1 MAKSFFAAL
10 HKTHESLLRKWKTD
24 TSRARSKLHEQWR
37 RWRRPGRHMD
47 RAISAMAQST
57 TVITVTEVTIKNW
70 QPAFFAPPKQ
80 QSSRNAMYPPSTILF
95 TSMGSVCWWQ
105 RKKLWEAHLSTAN
118 NFAPSHLG
126 LPQNMAV
133 EMRVTKIWTI
143 YFQTVLL
150 EFLGKE
156 GVFEYYKTKPLFL
169 NIYIVYVSFIPCY
182 CTFL

>member
-1 MAKSFFAAL
+1 
-10 HKTHESLLRKWKTD
+10 
-24 TSRARSKLHEQWR
+24 
-37 RWRRPGRHMD
+37 MD
-47 RAISAMAQST
+47 CAISTMAQST
-57 TVITVTEVTIKNW
+57 TVITVTEVTIKNR

-80 QSSRNAMYPPSTILF
+80 QSLRNAMYPPSTILF

-133 EMRVTKIWTI
+133 EMRVMKIWTI

-156 GVFEYYKTKPLFL
+156 AYLLACARSL
-169 NIYIVYVSFIPCY
+169 NVPPIDPAKLRKIFTNK
-182 CTFL
+182 CTMAKAKRNQSALWANSWSEQTN